1 MNQPYKT
8 LEFVILD
15 DEKGSNFLTE
25 ESILD
30 EMPNASIVKFFKAI
44 ECLEY
49 LFQNS
54 GSRLLLI
61 DINMPGMNGWELIK
75 EIQKKE
81 IKERIIILTASSN
94 EDDKI
99 RAKKVGV
106 GFLNKPINMEELKL
120 IISGN

>member
-1 MNQPYKT
+1 LNEPHNN
-8 LEFVILD
+8 LEFIILD
-15 DEKGSNFLTE
+15 DDKGSNFLTE

-30 EMPNASIVKFFKAI
+30 EFPDASIVKFFKAI
-44 ECLEY
+44 ECLKF
-49 LFQNS
+49 LVQNN
-54 GSRLLLI
+54 GTRLLLI
-61 DINMPGMNGWELIK
+61 DINMPSMTGWEFIK

-99 RAKKVGV
+99 RAKKEGV